1 MAIIVNIVI
10 HLYSLSL
17 RLHLR
22 NYWLWLLVRLH
33 REQAAQEDNIK
44 YSKKNVNLKTSELYT
59 HEKEDDCPFSV
70 KKTGQI
76 Y

>member
-33 REQAAQEDNIK
+33 REQAAQEDNIR
-44 YSKKNVNLKTSELYT
+44 YSNLKASELYT
-59 HEKEDDCPFSV
+59 HEKGDDRPLV
-70 KKTGQI
+70 
-76 Y
+76 